1 MIQVT
6 HNLSD
11 TPPAERAKNDEGDDA
26 LRQLADAALVERLR
40 ANNFAALGILFDRYY
55 PQIYRTAAGITRDS
69 AAADDIAQDVFL
81 RLHQYAHRIDTAL
94 PLMPWLYRVTVN
106 LSYTWVSRR
115 QKRRISLEDLVDQ
128 IISPPTCAP
137 DHQAEFSEVQAI
149 VRSAIRDLHIQQRVV
164 IVLHYLTGLSLEEIA
179 DVLDLPLGTVKSR
192 LHYARENLRRRLG
205 DAFRVFDTDW
215 SAGSAH
221 GYASLLG

>member
-1 MIQVT
+1 M
-6 HNLSD
+6 HNLLD
-11 TPPAERAKNDEGDDA
+11 TPPADRSTASAGDEA
-26 LRQLADAALVERLR
+26 LCQLTDAALVERLR
-40 ANNFAALGILFDRYY
+40 GSDFDALGILFDRYY
-55 PQIYRTAAGITRDS
+55 PQIYRTAAGITHDS
-69 AAADDIAQDVFL
+69 AAAEDIAQDVFL

-94 PLMPWLYRVTVN
+94 PLPPWLYRVTVN

-149 VRSAIRDLHIQQRVV
+149 VRGAIRDLNVQQRVV

-179 DVLDLPLGTVKSR
+179 EVLDLPLGTVKSR

-205 DAFRVFDTDW
+205 DAFRVFDPDL
-215 SAGSAH
+215 SSGSAH
-221 GYASLLG
+221 GYASVLG

>member
-1 MIQVT
+1 MAASDADGDLG
-6 HNLSD
+6 NALSGL
-11 TPPAERAKNDEGDDA
+11 T
-26 LRQLADAALVERLR
+26 DAALVERLR
-40 ANNFAALGILFDRYY
+40 SNDFDALGILFDRYY

-81 RLHQYAHRIDTAL
+81 KLHQYAHRIDISL
-94 PLMPWLYRVTVN
+94 PLAPWLYRVTVN
-106 LSYTWVSRR
+106 LSYTWISRR

-137 DHQAEFSEVQAI
+137 DHQAESSEIQTI
-149 VRSAIRDLHIQQRVV
+149 VRSAISELHIQQRVV
-164 IVLHYLTGLSLEEIA
+164 IVLHYLTGLSLEDIA
-179 DVLDLPLGTVKSR
+179 DVLDVPVGTVKSR

-205 DAFRVFDTDW
+205 DAFRVFDHDL
-215 SAGSAH
+215 SGGSAH